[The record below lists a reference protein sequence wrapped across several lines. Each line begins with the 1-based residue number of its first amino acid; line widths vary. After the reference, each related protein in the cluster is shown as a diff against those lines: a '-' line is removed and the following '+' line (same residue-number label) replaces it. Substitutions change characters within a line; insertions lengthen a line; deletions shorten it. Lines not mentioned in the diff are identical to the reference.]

1 MVAFKKHVLLT
12 MISCKKKMFL
22 KSMRAN
28 IFYMQRTLQQLRT
41 EELTTDS
48 ISASIQTEDRSC
60 GAF

>member
-1 MVAFKKHVLLT
+1 
-12 MISCKKKMFL
+12 MFL

-48 ISASIQTEDRSC
+48 ISASIQTKDRSC